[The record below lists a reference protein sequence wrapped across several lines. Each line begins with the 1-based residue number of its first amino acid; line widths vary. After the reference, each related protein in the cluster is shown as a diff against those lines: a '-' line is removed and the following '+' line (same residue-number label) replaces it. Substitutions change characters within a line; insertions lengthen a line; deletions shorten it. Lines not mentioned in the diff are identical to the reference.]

1 MKIVVSACL
10 LGNNCKY
17 NGGNNYC
24 QQVIDFVKNHEVIA
38 LCPEV
43 LGGLST
49 PRLPSEIC
57 KGIVMNCKGI
67 SVDKE
72 YRQGARLS
80 TEIAIREG
88 ATLAIL
94 QPRSPSCGCKQ
105 IYDGSFSRKLISG
118 KGIFAQ
124 MLNDNGIETIEP
136 EDLESKNN

>member
-80 TEIAIREG
+80 TEIAIRES